1 MLLVVG
7 LGNPPKKYLRS
18 RHNIGYRCVEAL
30 AAENNSAISSRVP
43 NALTSSMTL
52 DSNELVLANPT
63 TYMNESGVAIRSLLA
78 GLKLTPAELV
88 VIYDDMD
95 LPTGKIRIRPKGG
108 TGGHNGIRSI
118 IGNLNSSDFIRV
130 RFGIGRPHGRVDP
143 IAHVLGDFT
152 KTEESLIET
161 SIAQVCAAI
170 TSIANDGIDIAMTRH
185 NANIDRA

>member
-1 MLLVVG
+1 
-7 LGNPPKKYLRS
+7 
-18 RHNIGYRCVEAL
+18 
-30 AAENNSAISSRVP
+30 
-43 NALTSSMTL
+43 
-52 DSNELVLANPT
+52 
-63 TYMNESGVAIRSLLA
+63 MNESGVAIRSLLA